1 MFDDVTKPTTSTT
14 SDLHKEPRKAPEIGQ
29 GVVLTAAEKEKAEA
43 ERRRM
48 EEEERKRREEE
59 EEKRKH
65 DEEEKRKNSF
75 WGKFTLKMKEISGKI
90 LEAEDE

>member
-1 MFDDVTKPTTSTT
+1 M
-14 SDLHKEPRKAPEIGQ
+14 
-29 GVVLTAAEKEKAEA
+29 LTAAEKEKAEV

-65 DEEEKRKNSF
+65 DEEEKRKNSL
-75 WGKFTLKMKEISGKI
+75 WGKFTRKMKDFGGKI